1 MEMKKKKSGLK
12 RPVWQDVL
20 ICIIAA
26 VVLLIM
32 VYPFFYTVMSAFKT
46 PLEFEQKP
54 QYSLPSGLYLEN
66 IKYVLVE
73 SSIPRYFV
81 NSIIILVCVLV
92 PTLLFGSMAAFAICK
107 IQFKGQ
113 KKLLSYFLTGLM
125 IPLQVCLLPLYLT
138 FSKLGWTDSF
148 AGVILPQIAFRFPY
162 TIYLFTNFFRF
173 LPDDVLESC
182 ILDGCGPMK
191 MFTSIVVPMSKN
203 VFLTLATMNGIFCWN
218 EFLFAYTFTSSK
230 KLQTITLGLRDFVGM
245 YGATDWGRTFTTIA
259 LTIIPTLFLYFFLS
273 KYMLA
278 GMTDGAV
285 KG

>member
-1 MEMKKKKSGLK
+1 MDARSGLK
-12 RPVWQDVL
+12 RKWWVN
-20 ICIIAA
+20 AA
-26 VVLLIM
+26 VGVTAAAVLVIM

-46 PLEFEQKP
+46 PFEFEQKP
-54 QYSLPSGLYLEN
+54 QYSLPEGLYLDN
-66 IKYVLVE
+66 IRYVLTE
-73 SSIPRYFV
+73 SAIPRYFV

-107 IQFKGQ
+107 IRFRGQ
-113 KKLLSYFLTGLM
+113 KQLLSYFLTGLM

-162 TIYLFTNFFRF
+162 TIYLFARFFQF

-182 ILDGCGPMK
+182 VLDGCGPVR
-191 MFTSIVVPMSKN
+191 MFGKIVAPMSKN

-259 LTIIPTLFLYFFLS
+259 LTIIPTLVLYFFLS